1 MELKFN
7 DLHFRQTPLYTPLE
21 EVRPS
26 SIGVD
31 GGESLKTAGDVRG
44 EW

>member
-1 MELKFN
+1 MKSKFN
-7 DLHFRQTPLYTPLE
+7 DLHFPLLCSPLE
-21 EVRPS
+21 EVVPS

-31 GGESLKTAGDVRG
+31 CRESLKTAGDVRG